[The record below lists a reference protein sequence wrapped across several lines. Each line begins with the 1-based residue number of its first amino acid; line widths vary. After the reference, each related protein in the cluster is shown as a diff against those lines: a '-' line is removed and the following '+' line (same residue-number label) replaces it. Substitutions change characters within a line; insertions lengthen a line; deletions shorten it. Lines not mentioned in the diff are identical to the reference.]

1 MTSIF
6 DLFKKIET
14 SPQSA
19 MPITHIIAG
28 LGNYGTEYEN
38 TRHNMGFMLVDRYLE
53 YKNIPLKFKEKF
65 NAMYVET
72 TINNE
77 KVIFIKP
84 NTYMNNSGIAVRA
97 FLAFYKLNSE
107 DVLVI
112 SDDLDLDL
120 GKFRL
125 RRNGS
130 SGGHNG
136 LKSIIS
142 HLGTDDFKRLRIGIS
157 NDKDDVI
164 NYVLS
169 KFSKRELNEVDIMF
183 DILVSVLDDYFV
195 MDFTSLM
202 SKYNRKG

>member
-1 MTSIF
+1 MKLIV
-6 DLFKKIET
+6 
-14 SPQSA
+14 
-19 MPITHIIAG
+19 G
-28 LGNYGTEYEN
+28 LGNIGKEYEN

-53 YKNIPLKFKEKF
+53 YKNITDKFKEKF

-84 NTYMNNSGIAVRA
+84 TTYMNNSGIAVRA
-97 FLAFYKLNSE
+97 FLDFYKLNAQ
-107 DVLVI
+107 DILVI

-142 HLGTDDFKRLRIGIS
+142 HLGTDGFKRLRVGIS

-169 KFSKRELNEVDIMF
+169 KFSKKELNEIDTMF
-183 DILVSVLDDYFV
+183 DTLVNVLDDYFV

>member
-1 MTSIF
+1 M
-6 DLFKKIET
+6 
-14 SPQSA
+14 
-19 MPITHIIAG
+19 
-28 LGNYGTEYEN
+28 
-38 TRHNMGFMLVDRYLE
+38 
-53 YKNIPLKFKEKF
+53 
-65 NAMYVET
+65 
-72 TINNE
+72 
-77 KVIFIKP
+77 
-84 NTYMNNSGIAVRA
+84 TYMNNSGIAVRA
-97 FLAFYKLNSE
+97 FVDFYKLNSE
-107 DVLVI
+107 DILVI

-157 NDKDDVI
+157 NDKDDDFKRLRIGISNDKDDVI

-169 KFSKRELNEVDIMF
+169 KFSKKELNEIDTMF
-183 DILVSVLDDYFV
+183 DTLVDVLDDYFG

>member
-1 MTSIF
+1 MKLIV
-6 DLFKKIET
+6 
-14 SPQSA
+14 
-19 MPITHIIAG
+19 G
-28 LGNYGTEYEN
+28 LGNIGKEYKN

-53 YKNIPLKFKEKF
+53 YKNITDKFKEKF

-84 NTYMNNSGIAVRA
+84 TTYMNNSGIAVRA
-97 FLAFYKLNSE
+97 FVDFYKLNSE
-107 DVLVI
+107 DILVI

-142 HLGTDDFKRLRIGIS
+142 HLGTDNFKRLRIGIS

-169 KFSKRELNEVDIMF
+169 KFSKKELNEIDTMF
-183 DILVSVLDDYFV
+183 DTLVDVLDDYFV

>member
-1 MTSIF
+1 MK
-6 DLFKKIET
+6 LVV
-14 SPQSA
+14 
-19 MPITHIIAG
+19 G
-28 LGNYGTEYEN
+28 LGNKGREYEN
-38 TRHNMGFMLVDRYLE
+38 TRHNMGFMLIDRYLQ
-53 YKNIPLKFKEKF
+53 YKNITDKFKEKF
-65 NAMYVET
+65 NAIYIET

-84 NTYMNNSGIAVRA
+84 MTYMNNSGIAVRA
-97 FLAFYKLNSE
+97 FVDFYKLNSE
-107 DVLVI
+107 DILVI

-142 HLGTDDFKRLRIGIS
+142 HLGTDNFKRLRIGIS

-169 KFSKRELNEVDIMF
+169 KFSKKELNEIDTMF
-183 DILVSVLDDYFV
+183 DTLVDVLDDYFL

>member
-1 MTSIF
+1 MK
-6 DLFKKIET
+6 LVV
-14 SPQSA
+14 
-19 MPITHIIAG
+19 G
-28 LGNYGTEYEN
+28 LGNKGREYEN
-38 TRHNMGFMLVDRYLE
+38 TRHNMGFMLVDRYLQ
-53 YKNIPLKFKEKF
+53 YKNITDKFKDKF
-65 NAMYVET
+65 NAIYIET

-84 NTYMNNSGIAVRA
+84 MTYMNNSGIAVRA
-97 FLAFYKLNSE
+97 FVDFYKLNSE
-107 DVLVI
+107 DILVI

-142 HLGTDDFKRLRIGIS
+142 HLGTDNFKRLRIGIS

-169 KFSKRELNEVDIMF
+169 KFSKKELNDIDTMF
-183 DILVSVLDDYFV
+183 DTLVDVLDDYFV

>member
-1 MTSIF
+1 MK
-6 DLFKKIET
+6 LVV
-14 SPQSA
+14 
-19 MPITHIIAG
+19 G
-28 LGNYGTEYEN
+28 LGNKGREYEN
-38 TRHNMGFMLVDRYLE
+38 TRHNMGFMLIDRYLQ
-53 YKNIPLKFKEKF
+53 YKKITDKFKEKF
-65 NAMYVET
+65 NAIYIET

-84 NTYMNNSGIAVRA
+84 MTYMNNSGIAVRA
-97 FLAFYKLNSE
+97 FVDFYKLSSE
-107 DVLVI
+107 DILVI

-169 KFSKRELNEVDIMF
+169 KFSKKELNEIDEMF
-183 DILVSVLDDYFV
+183 NTLVNVLDDYFV
-195 MDFTSLM
+195 IDFTSLM

>member
-1 MTSIF
+1 MK
-6 DLFKKIET
+6 LVV
-14 SPQSA
+14 
-19 MPITHIIAG
+19 G
-28 LGNYGTEYEN
+28 LGNKGREYEN
-38 TRHNMGFMLVDRYLE
+38 TRHNMGFMLVDRYLQ
-53 YKNIPLKFKEKF
+53 YKNITDKFKEKF
-65 NAMYVET
+65 NAMYIET

-84 NTYMNNSGIAVRA
+84 MTYMNNSGIAVRA
-97 FLAFYKLNSE
+97 FVDFYKLNSE
-107 DVLVI
+107 DILVI

-142 HLGTDDFKRLRIGIS
+142 HLGTDGFKRLRIGIS

-169 KFSKRELNEVDIMF
+169 KFSKKELNEIDTMF
-183 DILVSVLDDYFV
+183 DTLVNVLDDYFV

>member
-1 MTSIF
+1 MKLIV
-6 DLFKKIET
+6 
-14 SPQSA
+14 
-19 MPITHIIAG
+19 G
-28 LGNYGTEYEN
+28 LGNVGKEYEN
-38 TRHNMGFMLVDRYLE
+38 TRHNMGFMLIDRYLE
-53 YKNIPLKFKEKF
+53 YKNITDKFKEKF

-84 NTYMNNSGIAVRA
+84 TTYMNNSGIAVRT
-97 FLAFYKLNSE
+97 FLDFYKLKSE

-112 SDDLDLDL
+112 SDDLDLEL

-142 HLGTDDFKRLRIGIS
+142 QICTDDFKRLRIGIS
-157 NDKDDVI
+157 NDKNDVI

-169 KFSKRELNEVDIMF
+169 KFSKRELNELDTMF
-183 DILVSVLDDYFV
+183 DTLVNVLDDYFT

-202 SKYNRKG
+202 NKYNRKG

>member
-1 MTSIF
+1 MK
-6 DLFKKIET
+6 LVV
-14 SPQSA
+14 
-19 MPITHIIAG
+19 G
-28 LGNYGTEYEN
+28 LGNKGREYEN
-38 TRHNMGFMLVDRYLE
+38 TRHNMGFMLVDRYLQ
-53 YKNIPLKFKEKF
+53 YKNITDKFKEKF
-65 NAMYVET
+65 NAIYIET

-84 NTYMNNSGIAVRA
+84 MTYMNNSGIAVRS
-97 FLAFYKLNSE
+97 FVDFYKLNSE

-142 HLGTDDFKRLRIGIS
+142 QLGTDNFKRLRIGIS

-169 KFSKRELNEVDIMF
+169 KFSKKELNVIDTMF
-183 DILVSVLDDYFV
+183 DTLVDVLDDYFV

>member
-1 MTSIF
+1 MK
-6 DLFKKIET
+6 LVV
-14 SPQSA
+14 
-19 MPITHIIAG
+19 G
-28 LGNYGTEYEN
+28 LGNKGREYEN
-38 TRHNMGFMLVDRYLE
+38 TRHNMGFMLVDRYLQ
-53 YKNIPLKFKEKF
+53 YKNITDKFKEKF
-65 NAMYVET
+65 NAMYIET

-84 NTYMNNSGIAVRA
+84 MTYMNNSGIAIRA
-97 FLAFYKLNSE
+97 FVDFYKLNSE

-142 HLGTDDFKRLRIGIS
+142 HLGTDNFKRLRIGIS

-169 KFSKRELNEVDIMF
+169 KFSKKELNDIDTMF
-183 DILVSVLDDYFV
+183 DTLVDVLDDYFV

>member
-1 MTSIF
+1 MK
-6 DLFKKIET
+6 LVV
-14 SPQSA
+14 
-19 MPITHIIAG
+19 G
-28 LGNYGTEYEN
+28 LGNKGREYEN
-38 TRHNMGFMLVDRYLE
+38 TRHNMGFMLVDRYLQ
-53 YKNIPLKFKEKF
+53 YRNITDKFKEKF
-65 NAMYVET
+65 NAIYIET

-84 NTYMNNSGIAVRA
+84 MTYMNNSGIAVRA
-97 FLAFYKLNSE
+97 FVDFYKLNSE
-107 DVLVI
+107 DILVI

-142 HLGTDDFKRLRIGIS
+142 HLGTDNFKRLRIGIS
-157 NDKDDVI
+157 NDEDDVI

-169 KFSKRELNEVDIMF
+169 KFSKKELNEIDTMF
-183 DILVSVLDDYFV
+183 DTLVDVLDDYFV

>member
-1 MTSIF
+1 MK
-6 DLFKKIET
+6 LVV
-14 SPQSA
+14 
-19 MPITHIIAG
+19 G
-28 LGNYGTEYEN
+28 LGNKGKEYEN
-38 TRHNMGFMLVDRYLE
+38 TRHNMGFMLVDRYLQ
-53 YKNIPLKFKEKF
+53 YKNITDKFKEKF
-65 NAMYVET
+65 NAIYIET

-84 NTYMNNSGIAVRA
+84 MTYMNNSGIAVRA
-97 FLAFYKLNSE
+97 FVDFYKLNSE
-107 DVLVI
+107 DILVI

-142 HLGTDDFKRLRIGIS
+142 HLGTDNFKRLRIGIS

-169 KFSKRELNEVDIMF
+169 KFSKKELNEIDTMF
-183 DILVSVLDDYFV
+183 DTLVDVLDDYFV

>member
-1 MTSIF
+1 MK
-6 DLFKKIET
+6 LVV
-14 SPQSA
+14 
-19 MPITHIIAG
+19 G
-28 LGNYGTEYEN
+28 LGNKGREYEN
-38 TRHNMGFMLVDRYLE
+38 TRHNMGFMLVDRYLQ
-53 YKNIPLKFKEKF
+53 YKNITDKFKEKF
-65 NAMYVET
+65 NAMYIET

-84 NTYMNNSGIAVRA
+84 MTYMNNSGIAVRA
-97 FLAFYKLNSE
+97 FVDFYKLNSE
-107 DVLVI
+107 DILVI

-142 HLGTDDFKRLRIGIS
+142 QLGTDNFKRLRIGIS

-169 KFSKRELNEVDIMF
+169 KFSKRELNEIDTMF
-183 DILVSVLDDYFV
+183 DTLVNVLDDYFV

>member
-1 MTSIF
+1 MK
-6 DLFKKIET
+6 LVV
-14 SPQSA
+14 
-19 MPITHIIAG
+19 G
-28 LGNYGTEYEN
+28 LGNKGREYEN
-38 TRHNMGFMLVDRYLE
+38 TRHNMGFMVVDRYLQ
-53 YKNIPLKFKEKF
+53 YKNITNKFKEKF
-65 NAMYVET
+65 NAMYIET

-84 NTYMNNSGIAVRA
+84 MTYMNNSGIAIRA
-97 FLAFYKLNSE
+97 FVDFYKLNSE
-107 DVLVI
+107 DILVI

-142 HLGTDDFKRLRIGIS
+142 QLGTDNFKRLRIGIS

-169 KFSKRELNEVDIMF
+169 KFSKKELNAIDTMF
-183 DILVSVLDDYFV
+183 DTLVDVLDDYFV
-195 MDFTSLM
+195 MDFTFLM

>member
-1 MTSIF
+1 MK
-6 DLFKKIET
+6 LVV
-14 SPQSA
+14 
-19 MPITHIIAG
+19 G
-28 LGNYGTEYEN
+28 LGNKGREYEN
-38 TRHNMGFMLVDRYLE
+38 TRHNMGFMLVDRYLQ
-53 YKNIPLKFKEKF
+53 YKNITDKFKDKF
-65 NAMYVET
+65 NAIYIET

-84 NTYMNNSGIAVRA
+84 MTYMNNSGIAVRA
-97 FLAFYKLNSE
+97 FVDFYKLNSE
-107 DVLVI
+107 DILVI

-142 HLGTDDFKRLRIGIS
+142 HLGTDNFKRLRIGIS

-169 KFSKRELNEVDIMF
+169 KFSKKELSEIDTMF
-183 DILVSVLDDYFV
+183 DTLVNVLDDYFV

>member
-1 MTSIF
+1 MK
-6 DLFKKIET
+6 LVV
-14 SPQSA
+14 
-19 MPITHIIAG
+19 G
-28 LGNYGTEYEN
+28 LGNKGREYEN
-38 TRHNMGFMLVDRYLE
+38 TRHNMGFMLVDRYLQ
-53 YKNIPLKFKEKF
+53 YKNITDKFKDKF
-65 NAMYVET
+65 NAMYIEI

-84 NTYMNNSGIAVRA
+84 MTYMNNSGIAVRA
-97 FLAFYKLNSE
+97 FVDFYKLNSE

-142 HLGTDDFKRLRIGIS
+142 HLGTDNFKRLRIGIS

-169 KFSKRELNEVDIMF
+169 KFSKKELNEIDTMF
-183 DILVSVLDDYFV
+183 DTLVDVLDDYFV

>member
-1 MTSIF
+1 MK
-6 DLFKKIET
+6 LVV
-14 SPQSA
+14 
-19 MPITHIIAG
+19 G
-28 LGNYGTEYEN
+28 LGNKGREYEN
-38 TRHNMGFMLVDRYLE
+38 TRHNMGFMLVDRYLQ
-53 YKNIPLKFKEKF
+53 YKNITDKFKEKF
-65 NAMYVET
+65 NAIYIET

-84 NTYMNNSGIAVRA
+84 MTYMNNSGIAVRA
-97 FLAFYKLNSE
+97 FVDFYKLNSE

-142 HLGTDDFKRLRIGIS
+142 HLGTDNFKRLRIGIS

-169 KFSKRELNEVDIMF
+169 KFSKKELNEIDTMF
-183 DILVSVLDDYFV
+183 DTLVDVLDDYFG

>member
-1 MTSIF
+1 MKLIV
-6 DLFKKIET
+6 
-14 SPQSA
+14 
-19 MPITHIIAG
+19 G
-28 LGNYGTEYEN
+28 LGNKGREYEN
-38 TRHNMGFMLVDRYLE
+38 TRHNMGFMLVDRYLK
-53 YKNIPLKFKEKF
+53 YKNIIDKFKEKF
-65 NAMYVET
+65 NAMYIET

-84 NTYMNNSGIAVRA
+84 MTYMNNSGIAVRA
-97 FLAFYKLNSE
+97 FVDFYKLNSE
-107 DVLVI
+107 DILVI

-142 HLGTDDFKRLRIGIS
+142 HLGTDNFKRLRIGIS

-169 KFSKRELNEVDIMF
+169 KFSKKELNEIDTMF
-183 DILVSVLDDYFV
+183 DTLVDVLDDYFV

>member
-1 MTSIF
+1 MK
-6 DLFKKIET
+6 LVV
-14 SPQSA
+14 
-19 MPITHIIAG
+19 G
-28 LGNYGTEYEN
+28 LGNKGREYEN
-38 TRHNMGFMLVDRYLE
+38 TRHNMGFMLVDRYLQ
-53 YKNIPLKFKEKF
+53 YRNITDKFKEKF
-65 NAMYVET
+65 NAIYIET

-84 NTYMNNSGIAVRA
+84 MTYMNNSGIAVRA
-97 FLAFYKLNSE
+97 FVDFYKLNSE
-107 DVLVI
+107 DILVI

-142 HLGTDDFKRLRIGIS
+142 QLGTDNFKRLRIGIS

-169 KFSKRELNEVDIMF
+169 KFSKKELNDIDTMF
-183 DILVSVLDDYFV
+183 DTLVDVLDDYFV

>member
-1 MTSIF
+1 MK
-6 DLFKKIET
+6 LVV
-14 SPQSA
+14 
-19 MPITHIIAG
+19 G
-28 LGNYGTEYEN
+28 LGNKGREYEN
-38 TRHNMGFMLVDRYLE
+38 TRHNMGFMLIDRYLQ
-53 YKNIPLKFKEKF
+53 YKNITDKFKEKF
-65 NAMYVET
+65 NAIYIET

-84 NTYMNNSGIAVRA
+84 MTYMNNSGIAVRA
-97 FLAFYKLNSE
+97 FIDFYKLNSE
-107 DVLVI
+107 DILVI

-142 HLGTDDFKRLRIGIS
+142 HLGTDNFKRLRIGIS

-169 KFSKRELNEVDIMF
+169 KFSKKELNEIDTMF
-183 DILVSVLDDYFV
+183 DTLVDVLDDYFV

>member
-1 MTSIF
+1 MK
-6 DLFKKIET
+6 LVV
-14 SPQSA
+14 
-19 MPITHIIAG
+19 G
-28 LGNYGTEYEN
+28 LGNKGREYEN
-38 TRHNMGFMLVDRYLE
+38 TRHNMGFMLVDRYLQ
-53 YKNIPLKFKEKF
+53 YKNITDKFKEKF
-65 NAMYVET
+65 NAMYIET

-84 NTYMNNSGIAVRA
+84 MTYMNNSGIAVRS
-97 FLAFYKLNSE
+97 FVDFYKLNSE

-142 HLGTDDFKRLRIGIS
+142 HLGTDNFKRLRIGIS

-169 KFSKRELNEVDIMF
+169 KFSKKELNEIDTMF
-183 DILVSVLDDYFV
+183 DTLVDVLDDYFV

>member
-1 MTSIF
+1 MKLIV
-6 DLFKKIET
+6 
-14 SPQSA
+14 
-19 MPITHIIAG
+19 G
-28 LGNYGTEYEN
+28 LGNKGREYEN
-38 TRHNMGFMLVDRYLE
+38 TRHNMGFMLVDRYLQ
-53 YKNIPLKFKEKF
+53 YKNITDKFKEKF
-65 NAMYVET
+65 NAMYIET

-84 NTYMNNSGIAVRA
+84 MTYMNNSGIAVRA
-97 FLAFYKLNSE
+97 FLDFYKLNSE

-142 HLGTDDFKRLRIGIS
+142 HLGTDNFKRLRIGIS

-169 KFSKRELNEVDIMF
+169 KFSKKELNEIDIMF
-183 DILVSVLDDYFV
+183 DTLVDVLDDYFV
-195 MDFTSLM
+195 MDFTFLM

>member
-1 MTSIF
+1 MK
-6 DLFKKIET
+6 LVV
-14 SPQSA
+14 
-19 MPITHIIAG
+19 G
-28 LGNYGTEYEN
+28 LGNKGREYEN
-38 TRHNMGFMLVDRYLE
+38 TRHNMGFMLVDRYLQ
-53 YKNIPLKFKEKF
+53 YKNITDKFKEKF
-65 NAMYVET
+65 NAMYIET

-84 NTYMNNSGIAVRA
+84 MTYMNNSGIAVRA
-97 FLAFYKLNSE
+97 FVDFYKLNSE
-107 DVLVI
+107 DILVI

-142 HLGTDDFKRLRIGIS
+142 HLGTDNFKRLRIGIS

-169 KFSKRELNEVDIMF
+169 KFSKKELSEIDTMF
-183 DILVSVLDDYFV
+183 DTLVNVLDDYFV

>member
-1 MTSIF
+1 MKLIV
-6 DLFKKIET
+6 
-14 SPQSA
+14 
-19 MPITHIIAG
+19 G
-28 LGNYGTEYEN
+28 LGNKGREYEN
-38 TRHNMGFMLVDRYLE
+38 TRHNMGFMLVDRYLQ
-53 YKNIPLKFKEKF
+53 YKNITDKFKEKF
-65 NAMYVET
+65 NAMYIET

-84 NTYMNNSGIAVRA
+84 MTYMNNSGIAVRT
-97 FLAFYKLNSE
+97 FLDFYKLNSE

-142 HLGTDDFKRLRIGIS
+142 HLGTDNFKRLRIGIS

-169 KFSKRELNEVDIMF
+169 KFSKKELNEIDIMF
-183 DILVSVLDDYFV
+183 DTLVDVLDDYFV
-195 MDFTSLM
+195 MDFTFLM

>member
-1 MTSIF
+1 MK
-6 DLFKKIET
+6 LVV
-14 SPQSA
+14 
-19 MPITHIIAG
+19 G
-28 LGNYGTEYEN
+28 LGNKGREYEN
-38 TRHNMGFMLVDRYLE
+38 TRHNMGFMLVDRYLQ
-53 YKNIPLKFKEKF
+53 YKNITDKFKEKF
-65 NAMYVET
+65 NAMYIET

-84 NTYMNNSGIAVRA
+84 MTYMNNSGIAVRA
-97 FLAFYKLNSE
+97 FLDFYKLNSE

-142 HLGTDDFKRLRIGIS
+142 HLGTDNFKRLRIGIS

-169 KFSKRELNEVDIMF
+169 KFSKKELNDIDTMF
-183 DILVSVLDDYFV
+183 DTLVDVLDDYFV

>member
-1 MTSIF
+1 MK
-6 DLFKKIET
+6 LVV
-14 SPQSA
+14 
-19 MPITHIIAG
+19 G
-28 LGNYGTEYEN
+28 LGNKGREYEN
-38 TRHNMGFMLVDRYLE
+38 TRHNMGFMLVDRYLQ
-53 YKNIPLKFKEKF
+53 YKNITDKFKEKF
-65 NAMYVET
+65 NAIYIET

-84 NTYMNNSGIAVRA
+84 MTYMNNSGIAVRA
-97 FLAFYKLNSE
+97 FVDFYKLNSE
-107 DVLVI
+107 DILVI

-142 HLGTDDFKRLRIGIS
+142 HLGTDNFKRLRIGIS

-169 KFSKRELNEVDIMF
+169 KFSKKELNEIDTMF
-183 DILVSVLDDYFV
+183 DTLVNVLDDYFV

>member
-1 MTSIF
+1 MKLIV
-6 DLFKKIET
+6 
-14 SPQSA
+14 
-19 MPITHIIAG
+19 G
-28 LGNYGTEYEN
+28 LGNIGKEYEN

-53 YKNIPLKFKEKF
+53 YKNIPLKFKEKL

-84 NTYMNNSGIAVRA
+84 TTYMNNSGMAVRA
-97 FLAFYKLNSE
+97 FLDFYKL
-107 DVLVI
+107 DVQDILVI

-142 HLGTDDFKRLRIGIS
+142 HLNSDDFKRLRIGIS

-169 KFSKRELNEVDIMF
+169 KFSKKELNEIDTMF
-183 DILVSVLDDYFV
+183 NTLVTVLDDYFV

>member
-1 MTSIF
+1 MK
-6 DLFKKIET
+6 LVV
-14 SPQSA
+14 
-19 MPITHIIAG
+19 G
-28 LGNYGTEYEN
+28 LGNKGREYEN
-38 TRHNMGFMLVDRYLE
+38 TRHNMGFMLIDRYLQ
-53 YKNIPLKFKEKF
+53 YKNITDKFKEKF
-65 NAMYVET
+65 NAIYIET

-84 NTYMNNSGIAVRA
+84 MTYMNNSGIAVRA
-97 FLAFYKLNSE
+97 FVDFYKLNSE

-142 HLGTDDFKRLRIGIS
+142 HLGTDNFKRLRIGIS

-169 KFSKRELNEVDIMF
+169 KFSKKELNEIDTMF
-183 DILVSVLDDYFV
+183 DTLVDVLDDYFV

>member
-1 MTSIF
+1 MK
-6 DLFKKIET
+6 LVV
-14 SPQSA
+14 
-19 MPITHIIAG
+19 G
-28 LGNYGTEYEN
+28 LGNKGREYEN
-38 TRHNMGFMLVDRYLE
+38 TRHNMGFMLVDRYLQ
-53 YKNIPLKFKEKF
+53 YKNITDKFKEKF
-65 NAMYVET
+65 NAIYIET

-84 NTYMNNSGIAVRA
+84 MTYMNNSGIAVRA
-97 FLAFYKLNSE
+97 FVDFYKLSSE

-142 HLGTDDFKRLRIGIS
+142 HLGTDNFKRLRIGIS
-157 NDKDDVI
+157 NDEDDVI

-169 KFSKRELNEVDIMF
+169 KFSKKELNEIDTMF
-183 DILVSVLDDYFV
+183 DTLVDVLDDYFL

>member
-1 MTSIF
+1 MK
-6 DLFKKIET
+6 LVV
-14 SPQSA
+14 
-19 MPITHIIAG
+19 G
-28 LGNYGTEYEN
+28 LGNKGREYEN

-53 YKNIPLKFKEKF
+53 YRNITDKFKEKF
-65 NAMYVET
+65 NAIYIET

-84 NTYMNNSGIAVRA
+84 MTYMNNSGIAVRA
-97 FLAFYKLNSE
+97 FVDFYKLNSE
-107 DVLVI
+107 DILVI

-142 HLGTDDFKRLRIGIS
+142 HLGTDNFKRLRIGIS

-169 KFSKRELNEVDIMF
+169 KFSKKELNEIDTMF
-183 DILVSVLDDYFV
+183 DTLVDVLDDYFV

>member
-1 MTSIF
+1 MK
-6 DLFKKIET
+6 LVV
-14 SPQSA
+14 
-19 MPITHIIAG
+19 G
-28 LGNYGTEYEN
+28 LGNKGREYEN
-38 TRHNMGFMLVDRYLE
+38 TRHNMGFMLVDRYLQ
-53 YKNIPLKFKEKF
+53 YKNITDKFKDKF
-65 NAMYVET
+65 NAMYIEI

-84 NTYMNNSGIAVRA
+84 MTYMNNSGIAVRA
-97 FLAFYKLNSE
+97 FVDFYKLNSE
-107 DVLVI
+107 DILVI

-142 HLGTDDFKRLRIGIS
+142 HLGTDNFKRLRIGIS

-169 KFSKRELNEVDIMF
+169 KFSKKELNEIDTMF
-183 DILVSVLDDYFV
+183 DTLVNVLDDYFV

>member
-1 MTSIF
+1 MK
-6 DLFKKIET
+6 LVV
-14 SPQSA
+14 
-19 MPITHIIAG
+19 G
-28 LGNYGTEYEN
+28 LGNKGREYEN
-38 TRHNMGFMLVDRYLE
+38 TRHNMGFMLVDRYLQ
-53 YKNIPLKFKEKF
+53 YRNITDKFKEKF
-65 NAMYVET
+65 NAIYIET

-84 NTYMNNSGIAVRA
+84 MTYMNNSGIAVRA
-97 FLAFYKLNSE
+97 FVDFYKLNSE
-107 DVLVI
+107 DILII

-142 HLGTDDFKRLRIGIS
+142 QLGTDNFKRLRIGIS

-169 KFSKRELNEVDIMF
+169 KFSKKELNDIDTMF
-183 DILVSVLDDYFV
+183 DTLVDVLDDYFV

>member
-1 MTSIF
+1 MKLIV
-6 DLFKKIET
+6 
-14 SPQSA
+14 
-19 MPITHIIAG
+19 G
-28 LGNYGTEYEN
+28 LGNVGKEYEN

-72 TINNE
+72 AINNE

-84 NTYMNNSGIAVRA
+84 TTYMNNSGIAVRD
-97 FLAFYKLNSE
+97 FLDFYKLDVQ

-142 HLGTDDFKRLRIGIS
+142 HLGTDGFKRLRIGIS

-169 KFSKRELNEVDIMF
+169 KFSKKELNEIDTMF
-183 DILVSVLDDYFV
+183 DTLVNVLDDYFV

>member
-1 MTSIF
+1 MK
-6 DLFKKIET
+6 LVV
-14 SPQSA
+14 
-19 MPITHIIAG
+19 G
-28 LGNYGTEYEN
+28 LGNKGREYEN
-38 TRHNMGFMLVDRYLE
+38 TRHNMGFMLVDRYLQ
-53 YKNIPLKFKEKF
+53 YKNITDKFKEKF
-65 NAMYVET
+65 NAMYIET

-84 NTYMNNSGIAVRA
+84 MTYMNNSGIAVRA
-97 FLAFYKLNSE
+97 FLDFYKLNSE
-107 DVLVI
+107 DILVI

-142 HLGTDDFKRLRIGIS
+142 HLGTDNFKRLRIGIS

-169 KFSKRELNEVDIMF
+169 KFGKKELSEIDTMF
-183 DILVSVLDDYFV
+183 DTLVDVLDDYFV

>member
-1 MTSIF
+1 MKLIV
-6 DLFKKIET
+6 
-14 SPQSA
+14 
-19 MPITHIIAG
+19 G
-28 LGNYGTEYEN
+28 LGNKGREYEN
-38 TRHNMGFMLVDRYLE
+38 TRRNIGFMLVDRYLQ
-53 YKNIPLKFKEKF
+53 YKNITDKFKEKF
-65 NAMYVET
+65 NAMYIET

-84 NTYMNNSGIAVRA
+84 MTYMNNSGIAVRA
-97 FLAFYKLNSE
+97 FLDFYKLNSE

-142 HLGTDDFKRLRIGIS
+142 HLGTDNFKRLRIGIS

-169 KFSKRELNEVDIMF
+169 KFSKKELSEIDTMF
-183 DILVSVLDDYFV
+183 DTLVDVLDDYFV
-195 MDFTSLM
+195 MDFTFLM

>member
-1 MTSIF
+1 MK
-6 DLFKKIET
+6 LVV
-14 SPQSA
+14 
-19 MPITHIIAG
+19 G
-28 LGNYGTEYEN
+28 LGNKGREYEN
-38 TRHNMGFMLVDRYLE
+38 TRHNMGFMLVDRYLQ
-53 YKNIPLKFKEKF
+53 YKNITDKLKEKF
-65 NAMYVET
+65 NAMYIET

-84 NTYMNNSGIAVRA
+84 MTYMNNSGIAVRA
-97 FLAFYKLNSE
+97 FVDFYKLNSE
-107 DVLVI
+107 DILVI

-142 HLGTDDFKRLRIGIS
+142 HLGTDNFKRLRIGIS

-169 KFSKRELNEVDIMF
+169 KFSKKELNEIDIMF
-183 DILVSVLDDYFV
+183 DTLVDVLDDYFV
-195 MDFTSLM
+195 MDFTFLM

>member
-1 MTSIF
+1 MK
-6 DLFKKIET
+6 LVV
-14 SPQSA
+14 
-19 MPITHIIAG
+19 G
-28 LGNYGTEYEN
+28 LGNKGREYEN
-38 TRHNMGFMLVDRYLE
+38 TRHNMGFMLVDRYLQ
-53 YKNIPLKFKEKF
+53 YKNITDKFKEKF
-65 NAMYVET
+65 NAIYIET

-84 NTYMNNSGIAVRA
+84 MTYMNNSGIAVRA
-97 FLAFYKLNSE
+97 FVDFYKLNSE

-142 HLGTDDFKRLRIGIS
+142 HLGTDNFKRLRIGIS

-169 KFSKRELNEVDIMF
+169 KFSKKELNEIDTMF
-183 DILVSVLDDYFV
+183 DTLVDVLDDYFE